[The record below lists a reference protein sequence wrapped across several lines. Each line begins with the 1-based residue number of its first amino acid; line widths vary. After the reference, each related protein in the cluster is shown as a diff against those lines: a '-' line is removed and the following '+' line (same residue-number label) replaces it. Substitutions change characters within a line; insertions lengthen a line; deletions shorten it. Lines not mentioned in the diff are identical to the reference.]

1 MKEPANILL
10 VDDQPARLMT
20 YEAILEELGHVL
32 VKAGSGREAL
42 QRLME
47 TEFAAILLD
56 VSMPEMD
63 GFETAALIR
72 DHPRYE
78 ATPIIF
84 VTAVHMTD
92 MDQLRGYQIGAVD
105 YVYVPVVPEILRGKV
120 QVLAEVF
127 SHRRELQRLN
137 QRLETANADL
147 TKAHARLR
155 DENTRELRMLN
166 VTLEAANEEL
176 EFSNAA
182 LRREVTEREQAQRTL
197 QLDAERKDQFL
208 ATLAH
213 ELRNPLSAIHNAVQ
227 VIRGHPKSDA
237 QLGTMSDV
245 LGRQVRHLTRLVED
259 LVDVA
264 RISSG
269 RINLR
274 RAPLNLAEVVRD
286 AIEMSQPAINARQQ
300 TLNWRP
306 PETPVMVDGDPVRLA
321 QVVDNLLRNAS
332 QYTGEGGQIEIALT
346 QAVSTSGAAMATLR
360 VRDNGIGIPE
370 SMLVHVFEM
379 FSQVSPQI
387 PNSQAGLGIGL
398 SLVRALVELHGG
410 RVRAHSKGPG
420 EGSEFVVSVPCLES
434 REIGGAG
441 ASPAAQAAP
450 LALAPKWLKVLVV
463 DDNVDSADAV
473 ALWLRREGHAVE
485 VAHAGAAGLQVALAW
500 QPDVVL
506 LDIRMP
512 GMDGHE
518 VARRLR
524 RESALERLTLVAM
537 TGFGAP
543 TDRLRAEESGFDH
556 YIVKPIDFGLLHSI
570 LGSIDADAAGGALDD
585 DQGSLRR
592 RADALNMH
600 RPS

>member
-1 MKEPANILL
+1 MNEPANILL
-10 VDDQPARLMT
+10 VDDQPARLLT
-20 YEAILEELGHVL
+20 YEAILAELGHVL
-32 VKAGSGREAL
+32 IKAGSGREAL

-127 SHRRELQRLN
+127 AHRRELQRLN
-137 QRLETANADL
+137 RRLETANSEL

-155 DENTRELRMLN
+155 DENTRELRLLN
-166 VTLEAANEEL
+166 MSLEAANEEL
-176 EFSNAA
+176 ERSNAA
-182 LRREVTEREQAQRTL
+182 LRREVTEREQAQRAL

-237 QLGTMSDV
+237 QLGAMSDV

-274 RAPLNLAEVVRD
+274 RTPVNLAEVVRD

-300 TLNWRP
+300 ALNWSP
-306 PETPVMVDGDPVRLA
+306 PETPIIVDGDAVRLA

-332 QYTGEGGQIEIALT
+332 QYTGEGGQIEIALALA
-346 QAVSTSGAAMATLR
+346 QGIQGPSQSSAAMATLR
-360 VRDNGIGIPE
+360 IRDNGIGIPE
-370 SMLVHVFEM
+370 SMLVHVFEL

-410 RVRAHSKGPG
+410 TVRAYSKGPG

-434 REIGGAG
+434 REFAGAG
-441 ASPAAQAAP
+441 AREDVAAAPPAA
-450 LALAPKWLKVLVV
+450 APKRLKVLVV

-485 VAHAGAAGLQVALAW
+485 MSHSGAAGVQVAKAW
-500 QPDVVL
+500 QPDTVL

-524 RESALERLTLVAM
+524 RESTLERLTLVAM
-537 TGFGAP
+537 TGFGA
-543 TDRLRAEESGFDH
+543 TADRQRAEEAGFDH
-556 YIVKPIDFGLLHSI
+556 YLVKPIDFGLLSAI
-570 LGSIDADAAGGALDD
+570 LGSDEDAGGAGGTL
-585 DQGSLRR
+585 LRGL
-592 RADALNMH
+592 A
-600 RPS
+600 

>member
-1 MKEPANILL
+1 MNEPANILL
-10 VDDQPARLMT
+10 VDDQPARLLT
-20 YEAILEELGHVL
+20 YEAILAELGHVL
-32 VKAGSGREAL
+32 IKAGSGREAL

-127 SHRRELQRLN
+127 AHRRELQRLN
-137 QRLETANADL
+137 RRLETANSEL

-155 DENTRELRMLN
+155 DENTRELRLLN
-166 VTLEAANEEL
+166 MSLEAANEEL
-176 EFSNAA
+176 ERSNAA
-182 LRREVTEREQAQRTL
+182 LRREVTEREQAQRAL

-237 QLGTMSDV
+237 QLGAMSDV

-274 RAPLNLAEVVRD
+274 RTPVNLAEVVRD

-300 TLNWRP
+300 ALNWSP
-306 PETPVMVDGDPVRLA
+306 PETPIIVDGDAVRLA

-332 QYTGEGGQIEIALT
+332 QYTGEGGQIEIALALA
-346 QAVSTSGAAMATLR
+346 QGIQGPSQSSAAMATLR
-360 VRDNGIGIPE
+360 IRDNGIGIPE
-370 SMLVHVFEM
+370 SMLVHVFEL

-410 RVRAHSKGPG
+410 TVRAYSKGPG

-434 REIGGAG
+434 REFAGAG
-441 ASPAAQAAP
+441 AREDVAAAPQAA
-450 LALAPKWLKVLVV
+450 APKRLKVLVV

-485 VAHAGAAGLQVALAW
+485 MSHSGAAGVQVAKAW
-500 QPDVVL
+500 QPDTVL

-524 RESALERLTLVAM
+524 RESTLERLTLVAM
-537 TGFGAP
+537 TGFGA
-543 TDRLRAEESGFDH
+543 TADRQRAEEAGFDH
-556 YIVKPIDFGLLHSI
+556 YLVKPIDFGLLSAI
-570 LGSIDADAAGGALDD
+570 LGSDEDAGGAGGTL
-585 DQGSLRR
+585 LRGL
-592 RADALNMH
+592 A
-600 RPS
+600 

>member
-1 MKEPANILL
+1 MNEPANILL
-10 VDDQPARLMT
+10 VDDQPARLLT
-20 YEAILEELGHVL
+20 YEAILAELGHVL
-32 VKAGSGREAL
+32 IKAGSGREAL

-127 SHRRELQRLN
+127 AHRRELQRLN
-137 QRLETANADL
+137 RRLETANSEL

-155 DENTRELRMLN
+155 DENTRELRLLN
-166 VTLEAANEEL
+166 MSLEAANEEL
-176 EFSNAA
+176 ERSNAA
-182 LRREVTEREQAQRTL
+182 LRREVTEREQAQRAL

-237 QLGTMSDV
+237 QLGAMSDV

-274 RAPLNLAEVVRD
+274 RTPVNLAEVVRD

-300 TLNWRP
+300 ALNWSP
-306 PETPVMVDGDPVRLA
+306 PETPIIVDGDAVRLA

-332 QYTGEGGQIEIALT
+332 QYTGEGGQIEIALALA
-346 QAVSTSGAAMATLR
+346 QGIQGPSQSSAAMATLR
-360 VRDNGIGIPE
+360 IRDNGIGIPE
-370 SMLVHVFEM
+370 SMLVHVFEL

-410 RVRAHSKGPG
+410 TVRAYSKGPG

-434 REIGGAG
+434 REFAGAG
-441 ASPAAQAAP
+441 AREDVAAAPPAA
-450 LALAPKWLKVLVV
+450 APKRLKVLVV

-473 ALWLRREGHAVE
+473 AVWLRREGHAVE
-485 VAHAGAAGLQVALAW
+485 MSHSGAAGVQVAKAW
-500 QPDVVL
+500 QPDTVL

-524 RESALERLTLVAM
+524 RESTLERLTLVAM
-537 TGFGAP
+537 TGFGAAA
-543 TDRLRAEESGFDH
+543 DRQRAEEAGFDH
-556 YIVKPIDFGLLHSI
+556 YLVKPIDFGLLSAI
-570 LGSIDADAAGGALDD
+570 LGSDEDAGGAGGTL
-585 DQGSLRR
+585 LRGL
-592 RADALNMH
+592 A
-600 RPS
+600 

>member
-1 MKEPANILL
+1 MNEPANILL
-10 VDDQPARLMT
+10 VDDQPARLLT
-20 YEAILEELGHVL
+20 YEAILAELGHVL
-32 VKAGSGREAL
+32 IKAGSGREAL

-127 SHRRELQRLN
+127 AHRRELQRLN
-137 QRLETANADL
+137 RRLETANSEL

-155 DENTRELRMLN
+155 DENTRELRLLN
-166 VTLEAANEEL
+166 MSLEAANEEL
-176 EFSNAA
+176 ERSNAA
-182 LRREVTEREQAQRTL
+182 LRREVTEREQAQRAL

-237 QLGTMSDV
+237 QLGAMSDV

-274 RAPLNLAEVVRD
+274 RTPVNLAEVVRD

-300 TLNWRP
+300 ALNWSP
-306 PETPVMVDGDPVRLA
+306 PETPIIVDGDAVRLA

-332 QYTGEGGQIEIALT
+332 QYTGEGGQIEIALALA
-346 QAVSTSGAAMATLR
+346 QGIQGPSQSSAAMATLR
-360 VRDNGIGIPE
+360 IRDNGIGIPE
-370 SMLVHVFEM
+370 SMLVHVFEL

-410 RVRAHSKGPG
+410 TVRAYSKGPG

-434 REIGGAG
+434 REFAGAG
-441 ASPAAQAAP
+441 AREDVAAAPPAA
-450 LALAPKWLKVLVV
+450 APKRLKVLVV

-485 VAHAGAAGLQVALAW
+485 MSHSGAAGVQVAKAW
-500 QPDVVL
+500 QPDTVL

-524 RESALERLTLVAM
+524 RESTLERLTLVAM
-537 TGFGAP
+537 TGFGA
-543 TDRLRAEESGFDH
+543 TADRQRAEEAGFDH
-556 YIVKPIDFGLLHSI
+556 YLVKPIDFGLLSAI
-570 LGSIDADAAGGALDD
+570 LGSDEDVGGAGGTL
-585 DQGSLRR
+585 LRGL
-592 RADALNMH
+592 A
-600 RPS
+600 